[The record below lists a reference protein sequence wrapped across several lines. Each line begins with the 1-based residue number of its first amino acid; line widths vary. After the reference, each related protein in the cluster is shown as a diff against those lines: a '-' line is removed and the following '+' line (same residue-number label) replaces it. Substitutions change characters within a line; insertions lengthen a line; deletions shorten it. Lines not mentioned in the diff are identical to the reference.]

1 MMFFSATYEKK
12 VMEFAEYIVPNPITI
27 RLRKEEEAL
36 DNIMQYYVKCRD
48 QDQKYQAISNLYGV
62 ITIGQAIIFCHV
74 NIFQDYYEFLI
85 ILLLVLDSKNCWLVV
100 W

>member
-36 DNIMQYYVKCRD
+36 DNIMQYYVICRD

-74 NIFQDYYEFLI
+74 NIY
-85 ILLLVLDSKNCWLVV
+85 
-100 W
+100 

>member
-74 NIFQDYYEFLI
+74 NIHE
-85 ILLLVLDSKNCWLVV
+85 
-100 W
+100 